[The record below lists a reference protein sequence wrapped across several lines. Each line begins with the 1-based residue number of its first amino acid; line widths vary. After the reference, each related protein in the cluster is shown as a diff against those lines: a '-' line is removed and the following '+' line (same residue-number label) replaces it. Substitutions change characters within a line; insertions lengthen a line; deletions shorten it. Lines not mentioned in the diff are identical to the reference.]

1 MEIRI
6 PVDKDK
12 LNPKVKEAMEKVEEM
27 TAPKERS
34 PEYVRMMAQNRRK
47 LTNINKDAAR
57 SPWEWSWGLD
67 YLVQFLR
74 FMRDYYKLGE
84 NVWGVEDKE
93 WKKGVK
99 YTRLETLE
107 KTLAYYDK
115 WQNLQDE
122 YVKLEEVGKPKFE
135 KNNDGTVTLVD
146 TGYRCTYKYKTAKR
160 TYKKLAKAEKKYKKL
175 FFKMICEHIEE
186 WWD

>member
-12 LNPKVKEAMEKVEEM
+12 LNPAVKEAMEKVQEM

-34 PEYVRMMAQNRRK
+34 PEYIRMMGRNRRK
-47 LTNINKDAAR
+47 LTNINRQAAR

-84 NVWGVEDKE
+84 NVWGAPEND
-93 WKKGVK
+93 
-99 YTRLETLE
+99 TRLETLE
-107 KTLAYYDK
+107 QTLAYYDK
-115 WQNLQDE
+115 WQNLDE
-122 YVKLEEVGKPKFE
+122 EYIKGEKIGEMQFE
-135 KNNDGTVTLVD
+135 KNDDGTATLVD
-146 TGYRCTYKYKTAKR
+146 TGYRFTYKYGSAKR

-175 FFKMICEHIEE
+175 FFKMLYKYMES